1 MADAKE
7 GEGSQA
13 AERYAQAAFD
23 LALESNA
30 LETLDRDFETLA
42 AAFKAS
48 ADLRAAAASPLI
60 DPEEK
65 SRAIAAVAKRLG
77 LSQLGVNVAGAASR
91 NGRAAELPQI
101 AAAYRKRLSAH
112 KGAARAEIVSAAPLS
127 DAEFQSIVDALAG
140 ALGKKIEADRRVDES
155 LIGGF
160 IARVGSRQ
168 FDASLKSKL
177 ASLKLALKS
186 A

>member
-1 MADAKE
+1 MADAKD

-30 LETLDRDFETLA
+30 LDALDNDFNMLS
-42 AAFKAS
+42 AAFKES

-65 SRAIAAVAKRLG
+65 AKAIAAVARKIG
-77 LSQLGVNVAGAASR
+77 LSQLGVNVVGAAAK
-91 NGRAAELPQI
+91 NGRAGELPGI
-101 AAAYRKRLSAH
+101 ASAFRKRLAAH
-112 KGAARAEIVSAAPLS
+112 RGAARAEIISAAPLS
-127 DAEFQSIVDALAG
+127 DAEYNSIIAALSS
-140 ALGKKIEADRRVDES
+140 ALGKKIEADRSVDES

>member
-1 MADAKE
+1 MADGKQ
-7 GEGSQA
+7 GEVTQA
-13 AERYAQAAFD
+13 AERYAHAAFD
-23 LALESNA
+23 LALEANA
-30 LETLDRDFETLA
+30 LDTLDKDLNLLTE
-42 AAFKAS
+42 AFSES

-65 SRAIAAVAKRLG
+65 ARAIAAVAKKIG
-77 LSQLGVNVAGAASR
+77 LSQLGVNVVGAAAK
-91 NGRAAELPQI
+91 NGRAGELPLI
-101 AAAYRKRLSAH
+101 ARAFRTRLAKH

-127 DAEFQSIVDALAG
+127 DAEFKGILDALSA
-140 ALGKKIEADRRVDES
+140 ALGKQVDADARVDES

-160 IARVGSRQ
+160 IVRVGSRQ